1 MGICISIKVE
11 NQIPPMQVTVS
22 QICGIGGI
30 DLNCLPLLVDEGYLL
45 VDMNG
50 SLTKLFV
57 KNE

>member
-11 NQIPPMQVTVS
+11 NQITPMQVVVS
-22 QICGIGGI
+22 QICGIGGS
-30 DLNCLPLLVDEGYLL
+30 DLNYIPLLVDEGYLL

-57 KNE
+57 KK